1 MEKILSIFID
11 ESGDFG
17 KYDKHAPYYFVTML
31 FHDQSA
37 SIGEEL
43 SRLDGHLSM
52 RGLQDHCLHTA
63 PLIRRESPYQY
74 WTIDERK
81 QLLSSFM
88 NFAAKVPFTYAVF
101 AVEKEERMNEFQL
114 IGALSKK
121 IKDFLDVHAAFFGGF
136 DQLIIYY
143 DSGQKQLTGILASL
157 LLDANVDFR
166 RKIKPA
172 NYRLFQIADLLTT
185 FELIEYKRKRGANS
199 ASEQDFFGSMHD
211 FYKNYY
217 KRFAK
222 RKISCETH

>member
-1 MEKILSIFID
+1 MEKLLSIFID

-17 KYDKHAPYYFVTML
+17 EYDKHAPYYLVTML
-31 FHDQSA
+31 FHDQSEG
-37 SIGEEL
+37 IKEEL

-63 PLIRRESPYQY
+63 PLIRREPPYQY
-74 WTIDERK
+74 WKIDERK
-81 QLLSSFM
+81 HLLNSFM
-88 NFAAKVPFTYAVF
+88 NFVTKIPFTYAVF

-114 IGALSKK
+114 IGAISKR
-121 IKDFLDVHAAFFGGF
+121 IKDFLDAHVEFLGGF
-136 DQLIIYY
+136 DKLVVYY

-185 FELIEYKRKRGANS
+185 FELINLKRVRGGNS
-199 ASEQDFFGSMHD
+199 VSERDFFGSMHD

-217 KRFAK
+217 KRLAK
-222 RKISCETH
+222 RKL